1 MWLLE
6 GPKRKLTNNDNRLPA
21 VRMIEPSE
29 PAKPW
34 YRSTWV
40 LVLTFLFL
48 TPVWL
53 ILVLTDSSISTQN
66 KWIAAIVFIAV
77 MACNLWILPNLF

>member
-1 MWLLE
+1 M
-6 GPKRKLTNNDNRLPA
+6 NDQNISNQENELPD
-21 VRMIEPSE
+21 VRVIEPEKS
-29 PAKPW
+29 AKPW

-53 ILVLTDSSISTQN
+53 ILVLTDSEISTKN
-66 KWIAAIVFIAV
+66 KWIAVIVFIAV